1 MLNLV
6 HFKNVSM
13 IGDYRSYFCKRG
25 NKMSKK
31 CPSKECPNE
40 KCYLAK
46 KCEHR
51 KRIRKGIQKGCP
63 MTGPGDNIYV
73 YG

>member
-1 MLNLV
+1 MEAKL
-6 HFKNVSM
+6 K
-13 IGDYRSYFCKRG
+13 
-25 NKMSKK
+25 
-31 CPSKECPNE
+31 PCPNE

-51 KRIRKGIQKGCP
+51 KRIQKGKQTGCP
-63 MTGPGDNIYV
+63 MQGPGNNVYV